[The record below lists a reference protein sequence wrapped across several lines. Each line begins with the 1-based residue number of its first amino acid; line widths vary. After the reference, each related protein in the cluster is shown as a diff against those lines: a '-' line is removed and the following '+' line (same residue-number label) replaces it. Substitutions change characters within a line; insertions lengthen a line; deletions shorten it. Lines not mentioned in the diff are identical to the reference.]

1 MSQPIQANANARPS
15 ESRDPVRR
23 LAELQEVSRP
33 SPGSLIRI
41 KRAMRSSTSS
51 AGDQFKI
58 IQVSVSVVVN
68 GAITSV
74 DLLRGKSNRVV
85 ILAGEQ
91 ILVARIKGA

>member
-1 MSQPIQANANARPS
+1 
-15 ESRDPVRR
+15 
-23 LAELQEVSRP
+23 
-33 SPGSLIRI
+33 
-41 KRAMRSSTSS
+41 MRSSTSS

>member
-15 ESRDPVRR
+15 ESRDPVR
-23 LAELQEVSRP
+23 
-33 SPGSLIRI
+33 
-41 KRAMRSSTSS
+41 RAMRSSTSS

>member
-1 MSQPIQANANARPS
+1 
-15 ESRDPVRR
+15 
-23 LAELQEVSRP
+23 
-33 SPGSLIRI
+33 
-41 KRAMRSSTSS
+41 MRSSTSP
-51 AGDQFKI
+51 AGDQFRI
-58 IQVSVSVVVN
+58 IQVPVSVAVN